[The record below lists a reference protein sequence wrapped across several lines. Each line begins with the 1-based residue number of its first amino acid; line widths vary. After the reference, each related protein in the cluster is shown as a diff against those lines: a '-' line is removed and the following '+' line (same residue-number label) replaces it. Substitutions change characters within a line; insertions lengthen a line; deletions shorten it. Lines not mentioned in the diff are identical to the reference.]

1 MNRPGWVLRIV
12 VGLTAAFLVVPTLI
26 LIPMSFSSG
35 KTFAFP
41 PPGWSTKWYERL
53 FQSPTWRDSLST
65 TFKVTLVATPIAVL
79 IGTAAAFG
87 IDRMGRRLRSVMTAG
102 VLAPLIVPQ
111 ILVALSVYGTY
122 LQLKLNGTIR
132 GLVLANT
139 VVITP
144 FVVIAVLSRLQ
155 SHDSRLRDAGLSL
168 GARPAVV
175 FYRVTLPTILPG
187 ILTGAAL
194 AFISAFD
201 EFIIALLL
209 QGPGVKM
216 LSVQMYDSVALEID
230 PTISAAATILV
241 VVISGVILTAQLL
254 ATREKKTSV
263 PS

>member
-1 MNRPGWVLRIV
+1 MKPGWTLRIV
-12 VGLTAAFLVVPTLI
+12 VGLIAALLVVPTLI

-35 KTFAFP
+35 RTFAFP
-41 PPGWSTKWYERL
+41 PSGWSLKWYHRL
-53 FQSPTWRDSLST
+53 FESSVWRGSLST
-65 TFKVTLVATPIAVL
+65 TFQVTLIATPVAVV

-87 IDRMGRRLRSVMTAG
+87 IARMGRRTRGVVTAG

-122 LQLKLNGTIR
+122 LQVKLNGTVR
-132 GLVLANT
+132 GLVLADT
-139 VVITP
+139 VIITP
-144 FVVIAVLSRLQ
+144 FVVIAVLSRLR
-155 SHDSRLRDAGLSL
+155 SHDARLRDAALSL

-175 FYRVTLPTILPG
+175 FYRVTLPMILPG

-230 PTISAAATILV
+230 PTISAASSILV
-241 VVISGVILTAQLL
+241 VVISSVVLTAQLF
-254 ATREKKTSV
+254 ATREKKAV
-263 PS
+263 PTP